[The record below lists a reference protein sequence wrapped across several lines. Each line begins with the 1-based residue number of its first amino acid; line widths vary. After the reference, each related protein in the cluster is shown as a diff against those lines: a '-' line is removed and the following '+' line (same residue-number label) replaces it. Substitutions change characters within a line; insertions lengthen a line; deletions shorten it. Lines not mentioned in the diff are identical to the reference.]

1 MVPGEMMKQQRLSR
15 RDAIRTLAAGGIG
28 VASVPLWVD
37 ALSALAREQAPH
49 AHAAMPPAAPA
60 PSTWTPK
67 VLSAHQDQTV
77 TTLCELIIPQT
88 ETPGAKAA
96 RVNRFID
103 AVLKEAP
110 AADRASFLK
119 GLAWM
124 DTRSKALFGEDVTS
138 ATPDQQ
144 TALLTRLSSE
154 ESGAAEDQA
163 GRDFFRALKS
173 MTITGYYSTEIG
185 LRKELGDDGQLVL
198 AEFKGCTHPEHQI
211 RD

>member
-1 MVPGEMMKQQRLSR
+1 M
-15 RDAIRTLAAGGIG
+15 
-28 VASVPLWVD
+28 SVPLWVD
-37 ALSALAREQAPH
+37 ALSALARQQAPH

-60 PSTWTPK
+60 PSPWTPK
-67 VLSAHQDQTV
+67 ILSAHQDQTV

-88 ETPGAKAA
+88 ETPGARAA
-96 RVNRFID
+96 QVNRFID
-103 AVLKEAP
+103 AVLKEAS

-124 DTRSKALFGEDVTS
+124 DARSKALFGKNVIS

-144 TALLTRLSSE
+144 TALLTRLSSD

-185 LRKELGDDGQLVL
+185 LRKELGDDGQLVQ

-211 RD
+211 

>member
-1 MVPGEMMKQQRLSR
+1 MEQKQLNR
-15 RDAIRTLAAGGIG
+15 RDAMRTLAAAGLG
-28 VASVPLWVD
+28 VASVPLWVET
-37 ALSALAREQAPH
+37 LSALAREQAPH

-60 PSTWTPK
+60 PSPWVPK

-77 TTLCELIIPQT
+77 TALCELIIPQT
-88 ETPGAKAA
+88 DTPGAKAA
-96 RVNRFID
+96 QVNRFID
-103 AVLKEAP
+103 AVLKEAA
-110 AADRASFLK
+110 AADRTSFLK

-124 DTRSKALFGEDVTS
+124 DARSTALFGKDVIS
-138 ATPDQQ
+138 STPDQQ

-163 GRDFFRALKS
+163 GRDFFQALKS

-198 AEFKGCTHPEHQI
+198 AEFKGCTHPEHQT
-211 RD
+211 

>member
-1 MVPGEMMKQQRLSR
+1 MLGETMKQQRLSR

-37 ALSALAREQAPH
+37 ALSALARAQAPH
-49 AHAAMPPAAPA
+49 AHPAMPAAPPA
-60 PSTWTPK
+60 PSPWTPK

-88 ETPGAKAA
+88 DTPGARAA
-96 RVNRFID
+96 QVNRFID

-110 AADRASFLK
+110 PADRASFLK

-124 DTRSKALFGEDVTS
+124 DARSKALFGKDVIA
-138 ATPDQQ
+138 ATPEQQ
-144 TALLTRLSSE
+144 TALLTKLSSE
-154 ESGAAEDQA
+154 ASGPAEDQV

-198 AEFKGCTHPEHQI
+198 AEFKGCTHPEHQL
-211 RD
+211 

>member
-1 MVPGEMMKQQRLSR
+1 MVLGETMKQQRLSR

-49 AHAAMPPAAPA
+49 VHAAAPA
-60 PSTWTPK
+60 GAAARSPWVPK

-77 TTLCELIIPQT
+77 TVLCELIIPQT
-88 ETPGAKAA
+88 DTPGAKAA
-96 RVNRFID
+96 QVNRFID
-103 AVLKEAP
+103 SVLKDAP

-124 DTRSKALFGEDVTS
+124 DARSTALFGKNVIS

-154 ESGAAEDQA
+154 ESAAAEDQA

-185 LRKELGDDGQLVL
+185 LRKELGDDGQLVQ

-211 RD
+211 

>member
-1 MVPGEMMKQQRLSR
+1 MALGDTMKQQPFSR

-49 AHAAMPPAAPA
+49 AHPAMPAAAATPPWA
-60 PSTWTPK
+60 PK

-77 TTLCELIIPQT
+77 TVLCELIIPQT

-96 RVNRFID
+96 QVNRFID
-103 AVLKEAP
+103 SVLKEASSE
-110 AADRASFLK
+110 DRASFLN

-124 DTRSKALFGEDVTS
+124 DARSTALFGKDVIS
-138 ATPDQQ
+138 AAPDQQ

-154 ESGAAEDQA
+154 ESAAAEGQV
-163 GRDFFRALKS
+163 GRDFFHALKS
-173 MTITGYYSTEIG
+173 LTIAGYYSTEIG

-198 AEFKGCTHPEHQI
+198 AEFKGCTHSEHQA
-211 RD
+211 